1 MLNKFSNPLLLFLAP
16 LELIYFENIRF
27 AKIKREGV
35 KCKCTSIFANVF
47 ELTIKRVI
55 KQFETLTTTS
65 NAQTLPLGRIEDFFA
80 SVFQGRCR

>member
-16 LELIYFENIRF
+16 FELIYFENIRF
-27 AKIKREGV
+27 AKIKCEGV
-35 KCKCTSIFANVF
+35 KCTSIFANVF